1 MSLIHPGAS
10 INFDGTDLQGSEEEE
25 IQQEDIKQQRE
36 VSTGTL
42 NIIYLNKDFILSWV
56 ELPKW

>member
-10 INFDGTDLQGSEEEE
+10 INFDGTDLQRSEEEE

-36 VSTGTL
+36 VGFVCIRYSTTSNFML
-42 NIIYLNKDFILSWV
+42 
-56 ELPKW
+56 